1 MTKATYDGKV
11 YVCMTC
17 HKSIMKKRTPCQA
30 VSNKLDVEVAPK
42 QLQNLRKLEKVLI
55 SKKILFK
62 KVALMHGKRE
72 FAKTKGNIC
81 NIPVETDAVCNVLP
95 RPVNN
100 NGLRTC

>member
-1 MTKATYDGKV
+1 MVNYKDFKIDFVTKETYDGKV

-55 SKKILFK
+55 SKK
-62 KVALMHGKRE
+62 
-72 FAKTKGNIC
+72 NI
-81 NIPVETDAVCNVLP
+81 VQKSY
-95 RPVNN
+95 NN
-100 NGLRTC
+100 A